1 MGKKYKILS
10 DYLGSFW
17 TWWVGELVGMV
28 PDRVKSALFP
38 DEKIARLFLSQDQ
51 LELHFVDGD
60 GTEEKITHA
69 RSANLQQD
77 LGEVLDQAERKGFSG
92 GSLEVE
98 LSPDRVLSRLIRLPE
113 TARNNFRQII
123 SLQFDRYFPLSE
135 DKVLF
140 DCVAGP
146 GKDKKEVRGQVALIR
161 KALAEEL
168 VQGLDA
174 RNITLK
180 KMYASAGQE
189 EAKAEQRFTFL
200 DHSGFV
206 KPDERKPVFALAVCL
221 CLLLPACLGIYYYK
235 LSARETWLRE
245 QAVELSREVK
255 GIEKISAKIVAEQ
268 QQRRLYQEKIEE
280 VRLSEILTIL
290 TRAVPEDSWITEL
303 NKSGDRL
310 TISGKTPNA
319 SQLAAGLDRDGFF
332 KRVSNSSTVIQ
343 PGENSERFT
352 LSLELKP
359 EDQEDDQQMQASAK
373 RGEAE

>member
-1 MGKKYKILS
+1 MGKRFKILS
-10 DYLGSFW
+10 NYLRYFW
-17 TWWVGELVGMV
+17 TWWIGELTGMV
-28 PDRVKSALFP
+28 PDRVKSAFFP
-38 DEKIARLFLSQDQ
+38 DEKIGRLCLSKAQ
-51 LELHFVDGD
+51 LELQFVDGE
-60 GTEEKITHA
+60 GTEEKISHA
-69 RSANLQQD
+69 RSGNLRQD
-77 LGEVLDQAERKGFSG
+77 LEEVFDQAERKGFS
-92 GSLEVE
+92 SKTLEVE
-98 LSPDRVLSRLIRLPE
+98 LLPDMILSRLIRLPE

-146 GKDKKEVRGQVALIR
+146 GKDKKEVTIEAALVR
-161 KALAEEL
+161 KTLAEEL
-168 VQGLDA
+168 SQRLEA
-174 RNITLK
+174 QKITLK
-180 KMYASAGQE
+180 KIYVSEKQQEKSA
-189 EAKAEQRFTFL
+189 ARCFTFL
-200 DHSGFV
+200 DRTGFIA
-206 KPDERKPVFALAVCL
+206 PEERKPVFALAVCL
-221 CLLLPACLGIYYYK
+221 CLLLPVWLGVYSYK